1 MRWDHLR
8 LDGLTESGP
17 TEASAE
23 GCTSGGTPGTGSA
36 AEGGRRDGGADPG
49 AGQPGGA
56 LFERGAITRTFDT
69 PGFRGM
75 TFYEIQ
81 AKSIVNRV
89 PATSRMAFDW
99 TINPYRGCQHACCYC
114 EAGETPIL
122 MADGRTKP
130 LADIRVGDA
139 IYGTV
144 RSGFYRRYAITTVL
158 AHWSTIKPAHR
169 VTLGDGTQLIASG
182 DHRFLT
188 ERGWK
193 HVTGAEEGPL
203 RRPFLTVNNKLMGM
217 GGFAEPPKNTVDYR
231 RGYLC
236 GMVRGDGHLRSY
248 RYTRGEA
255 HQFRLALVDA
265 EALSR
270 TRYCL
275 GTFGIVTSERTF
287 AEAHGRR
294 KAMRAIYVR
303 SAGSVEAIRHLIS
316 WPGAPTPDWQ
326 KGFLAGIFDA
336 EGGYCQGGFRIANT
350 DPEIISRTAA
360 SLASLGFAYES
371 ERHEKRN
378 GLVYLRLRG
387 GLREVVR
394 FFHTVDTAITR
405 KRSIDGVALKSD
417 AELNVTEIQSLGI
430 ELPMY
435 DITTGTGDFIANGV
449 VSHNCFARNTHT
461 YLDLDAGQDFNSK
474 VVVKVN
480 APELLRKTLASAR
493 WAGEHIAMG
502 TNVDCY
508 QRAEGRY
515 QLMRGIISAL
525 RDHAN
530 PFSILTKGTLILR
543 DLDLLTQAAE
553 VTDVGLNVSVG
564 FTDKALWR
572 SLEPGTPSPERRLDV
587 CATLTGAGL
596 PCGVLMGPVVPFL
609 SDSPA
614 HLEAA
619 VRRIAGA
626 GAVHVTPIV
635 LHLRPGTRD
644 WYLRWLT
651 ANHPALLPRYRALYG
666 RGSYAPKDYQ
676 AEISGRV
683 RELARRYSV
692 GATTPAGARSV
703 GARRGMGPIRRPA
716 PGAQPAREATAHEA
730 AKEAPMQLSLL

>member
-8 LDGLTESGP
+8 LDGTPEAGPDESPEAGP
-17 TEASAE
+17 
-23 GCTSGGTPGTGSA
+23 GGTG
-36 AEGGRRDGGADPG
+36 
-49 AGQPGGA
+49 PGGA

-89 PATSRMAFDW
+89 PATSRMAFSW
-99 TINPYRGCQHACCYC
+99 TINPYRGCQHACAYC
-114 EAGETPIL
+114 EGGDTPIL

-144 RSGFYRRYAITTVL
+144 RSGFYRRYTITTVL
-158 AHWSTIKPAHR
+158 AHWSTIKPAYR
-169 VTLGDGTQLIASG
+169 ITLADGTQLIASG

-193 HVTGAEEGPL
+193 HVTGAEQGPPQ
-203 RRPFLTVNNKLMGM
+203 RPFLTVSNKLMGT

-236 GMVRGDGHLRSY
+236 GMVRGDGHLRSV
-248 RYTRGEA
+248 RYARGEV

-287 AEAHGRR
+287 AEAHGQR
-294 KAMRAIYVR
+294 KALRAIYA
-303 SAGSVEAIRHLIS
+303 SSSGSVEAIRHLIA
-316 WPGAPTPDWQ
+316 WPEAPTPDWR

-336 EGGYCQGGFRIANT
+336 EGGYSQGVFRIANT

-360 SLASLGFAYES
+360 SLASLGFAYEA
-371 ERHEKRN
+371 ERHERRN

-394 FFHTVDTAITR
+394 FFHIVDPAITR

-417 AELNVTEIQSLGI
+417 ADLQVAEIKPLGI
-430 ELPMY
+430 EVPMY
-435 DITTGTGDFIANGV
+435 DITTGTGDFVANGV

-480 APELLRKTLASAR
+480 APELLRKTLASSR

-564 FTDKALWR
+564 FVDKALWR

-587 CATLTGAGL
+587 CAALTGAGL
-596 PCGVLMGPVVPFL
+596 RCGVLMGPVVPFL

-614 HLEAA
+614 QLEAA
-619 VRRIAGA
+619 VRRIAEA

-644 WYLRWLT
+644 WYMRWLT
-651 ANHPALLPRYRALYG
+651 ENHPALLPRYRALYG

-683 RELARRYSV
+683 RELARRYGV
-692 GATTPAGARSV
+692 GAATPAAARSA

-716 PGAQPAREATAHEA
+716 TGGQAQEGKAHEA
-730 AKEAPMQLSLL
+730 AKEVPLQLSLL